1 MKQRIRKIGL
11 VSALVLVGGCLDG
24 DDVERAT
31 HVFNVLASR
40 PTVAPVMLNE
50 ELPFRYPAALYAQR
64 VQGNVY
70 LRLFIDREGKVLPES
85 TVVAEPS
92 GYPSLDSAAV
102 RGAQD
107 LYFEPAKTRS
117 GDSVSVAV
125 LYPVFF
131 RHPQADPLPGDTIL
145 QRGPTLVPPQE

>member
-1 MKQRIRKIGL
+1 MRQRIRIIGL
-11 VSALVLVGGCLDG
+11 LSAVALLSGCLDG
-24 DDVERAT
+24 GDIEKAT
-31 HVFNVLASR
+31 HVFNVMANR
-40 PTVAPVMLNE
+40 PTVPPVMLNE

-70 LRLFIDREGKVLPES
+70 LRLYIDREGKVLPES

-107 LYFEPAKTRS
+107 LYFEPAKTRG

-131 RHPQADPLPGDTIL
+131 RHPQASPLPGDTIL
-145 QRGPTLVPPQE
+145 QRGPTLVPPP